1 MLTKNKGLVYFKDGH
16 IEPIIEYTNDEATSV
31 LSFSTKAAFYIRI
44 FHKRQ
49 FYQYYKYRVNK
60 NWESD
65 YILID
70 DIDHV
75 ELK

>member
-1 MLTKNKGLVYFKDGH
+1 LQDESKGLVYFKDGH
-16 IEPIIEYTNDEATSV
+16 TEPIVTYTNDEATSV
-31 LSFSTKAAFYIRI
+31 LTFNTKSAMYIRI

-60 NWESD
+60 NWETD
-65 YILID
+65 YILINN
-70 DIDHV
+70 IDRV